1 MYILQYI
8 RKDVGTEN
16 EIVFQHRCMSEAV
29 LEHALLDYMDVDL
42 DKYIKSRMSVFWY
55 S

>member
-29 LEHALLDYMDVDL
+29 LEHALLDYMDIDL
-42 DKYIKSRMSVFWY
+42 NKYAKRDLSVVWY